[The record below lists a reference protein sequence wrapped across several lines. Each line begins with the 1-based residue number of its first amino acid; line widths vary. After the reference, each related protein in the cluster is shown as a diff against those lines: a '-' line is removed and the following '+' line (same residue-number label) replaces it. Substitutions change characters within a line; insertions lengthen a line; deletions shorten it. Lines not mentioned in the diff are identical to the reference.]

1 MSENIKLQP
10 DESVILRA
18 DEIEYG
24 GPFSGG
30 CELILTNKN
39 IILNRKGLLG
49 LGAEVKNFPLSDI
62 HMVNGEPQVALGKKS
77 NVTTTLDVYFESG
90 MESFGFIWEK
100 DVKEWIA
107 SITEVMTGRKVER
120 EDEFAWV
127 KDTLAMAST
136 VEEAADKVRNIFG
149 IKSNIEVSCNCPS
162 CGAALTG
169 TKGETKMCPFCGNPH
184 TF

>member
-77 NVTTTLDVYFESG
+77 
-90 MESFGFIWEK
+90 
-100 DVKEWIA
+100 A